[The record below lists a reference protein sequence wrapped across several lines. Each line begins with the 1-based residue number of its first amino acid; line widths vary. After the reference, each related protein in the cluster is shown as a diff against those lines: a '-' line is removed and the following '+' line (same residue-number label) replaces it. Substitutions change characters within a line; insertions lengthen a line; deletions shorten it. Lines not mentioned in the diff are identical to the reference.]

1 MLALPHDEVPDN
13 AQMWECT
20 VLVTDAEYD
29 LAAIGP
35 AAGARRARVAAVFR
49 ITRDVEYPAPL

>member
-1 MLALPHDEVPDN
+1 MLALPHDEVQDN
-13 AQMWECT
+13 AQMWEYT

-35 AAGARRARVAAVFR
+35 AAGARRARVAAVYR
-49 ITRDVEYPAPL
+49 LTGDIECPAPL

>member
-13 AQMWECT
+13 AQTWEYT
-20 VLVTDAEYD
+20 VLVTDVEHN

-35 AAGARRARVAAVFR
+35 AAGARRARVAAVNR
-49 ITRDVEYPAPL
+49 LTGDIECPAPL